1 MMGTCPVFDCCS
13 IFLSA
18 MSQFTDRPVYS
29 VLSALRTVP
38 FSLYALT
45 AALSLSLA
53 LAHPSHAYAAAPTSA
68 AQSVTAQAAVQ
79 QVDPLRVLV
88 AHPVVRGL
96 ARQICEGT
104 SIQLH
109 TVVPERLPA
118 SRQPSYLAGRG
129 LDALLA
135 AAADAQA
142 VLGLRSV
149 WPDDQL
155 YPLARR
161 ANIRIVEIDAANPV
175 EGDLPGISIGGGTD
189 SIHGAG
195 LQSTGVLTAQPWQH
209 SANLARMATLIAEA
223 LARLAPGQA
232 QRLHA
237 NAAVIHHRLQQAEA
251 DTHLALAR
259 ADSVDV
265 LLLSP
270 RVQVLAN
277 ALQLDVLPWQPPA
290 DDAGLVP
297 SLTLALQTHRPR
309 VVLSHSQPDAAVA
322 QAITQAGAVLV
333 VLAENAPDPVQALAQ
348 AMHAIATAMQ
358 P

>member
-1 MMGTCPVFDCCS
+1 MFQP
-13 IFLSA
+13 A
-18 MSQFTDRPVYS
+18 DRPMRPMCS
-29 VLSALRTVP
+29 TLPALRTVP

-45 AALSLSLA
+45 AALTLA
-53 LAHPSHAYAAAPTSA
+53 LVHPSPAYAAASTPGTPSVAAQSA
-68 AQSVTAQAAVQ
+68 AQQGGA
-79 QVDPLRVLV
+79 LRVLV

-104 SIQLH
+104 SIQPH
-109 TVVPERLPA
+109 AVVPERLPA

-135 AAADAQA
+135 TAADAQA
-142 VLGLRSV
+142 VLGLRSA

-161 ANIRIVEIDAANPV
+161 ANIRIVEIDVANPV
-175 EGDLPGISIGGGTD
+175 EGDLPGISIVGGTD
-189 SIHGAG
+189 SGHGAVSQG
-195 LQSTGVLTAQPWQH
+195 AGVLTAQPWQH
-209 SANLARMATLIAEA
+209 SANLARMATLMAEA
-223 LARLAPGQA
+223 LARLAPDQA

-237 NAAVIHHRLQQAEA
+237 NAAAIHHQLQQAEA
-251 DTHLALAR
+251 DTHRALAR

-270 RVQVLAN
+270 RVQVLAH

-290 DDAGLVP
+290 DDAGLVA
-297 SLTLALQTHRPR
+297 SLTLALQTHQPR
-309 VVLSHSQPDAAVA
+309 VVLSHNQPDAAVA
-322 QAITQAGAVLV
+322 QAITQAGATLV

-348 AMHAIATAMQ
+348 AMRAIATAMQ